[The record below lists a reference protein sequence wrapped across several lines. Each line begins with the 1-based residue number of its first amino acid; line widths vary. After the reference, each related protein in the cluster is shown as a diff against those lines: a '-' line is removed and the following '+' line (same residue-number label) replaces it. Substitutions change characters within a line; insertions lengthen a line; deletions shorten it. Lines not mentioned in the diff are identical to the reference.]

1 MTVVDTNVFVY
12 ALVGASEFRGNSL
25 SVLHSSEDI
34 VVPSSFRAEFASA
47 LWQYIQQQELIL
59 EQCVN
64 IMRNVD
70 EIIDREV
77 GVGVVWE
84 RALQMAVVADHPP
97 YDAIFAAL
105 AEREGTRVVTY
116 DRGFRRAFP
125 DLTVSPSEFLA
136 G

>member
-1 MTVVDTNVFVY
+1 MVVDTNVFVY
-12 ALVGASEFRGNSL
+12 ALVGASAFRADSL
-25 SVLHSSEDI
+25 AVLHSSKGI
-34 VVPSSFRAEFASA
+34 VVPGSFRGEFISA
-47 LWQYIQQQELIL
+47 LWQYIKQREVTID
-59 EQCVN
+59 QCQR
-64 IMRNVD
+64 ITQYVD

-77 GVGVVWE
+77 GVGALWE